1 MRILI
6 VEDEPK
12 LAKLIK
18 QVLEEELYQVEVALD
33 GEQGLDMALVGGYDL
48 LILDLMLPKM
58 DGLQICRQLRRERN
72 NVPVLMLTARD
83 AIPDRVSGLDAGADD
98 YLTKPFAFDELLAR
112 VRALSRRRLHPE
124 DLANPVLKLADLE
137 LDLQTHRVKRG
148 GKLIEL
154 TSKEYLL
161 LEYLMRNAG
170 RVLTREQIINNVWEY
185 DFEANSNVVDIYIH
199 YLRNKIDGHH
209 SQKLIQTLRGM
220 GYSLRAN

>member
-18 QVLEEELYQVEVALD
+18 QVLEEELYQVEVAPD

-137 LDLQTHRVKRG
+137 LNLQTHQVKRD
-148 GKLIEL
+148 GKRIDL
-154 TSKEYLL
+154 TAKEYLL

-185 DFEANSNVVDIYIH
+185 DFEANSNVVDMYIH

-209 SQKLIQTLRGM
+209 PQKLIQTLRGM
-220 GYSLRAN
+220 GYSLRVG